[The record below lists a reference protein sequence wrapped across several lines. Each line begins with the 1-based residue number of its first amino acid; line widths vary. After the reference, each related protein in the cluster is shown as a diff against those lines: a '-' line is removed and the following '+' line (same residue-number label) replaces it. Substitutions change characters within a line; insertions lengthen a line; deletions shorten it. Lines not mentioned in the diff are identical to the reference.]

1 MDYKALRLE
10 RPFEVDEVV
19 SVHYFE
25 YASNYCYEGE
35 QHDFWEFLYVDK
47 GELHVRAGSRELTM
61 KRGQMIFHEPGEFH
75 SLRANGV
82 VAPNLVVMSFVCRS
96 PAMARFAGRV
106 LAIGDA
112 EREYLARIIKEAAE
126 AFSTPLND
134 PYTKQLLRAPH
145 APFGAEQ
152 LIGASL
158 ESLLVCLARRGQG
171 GAAQSTAK
179 PTSLIRAHSQQEFV
193 DRVRAYLEKNI
204 SRKLT
209 LADICRDNLVG
220 RSYLQKVFREKTGGG
235 AMEYFGSMKI
245 EKAQELIR
253 EGRHNFTEISAL
265 LGYTSIHYFSRHF
278 KKVTGMTPSE
288 YASSVKGLAGHR
300 SEGKYSAS
308 RTHNVFNEAS
318 SNSDESKTSALYYF
332 PPTIK
337 HFGLNLK
344 SPKENHHICRK
355 TYAKISTKSSF
366 VSGETYSDDWCK
378 RHYELC
384 MQNFDLNMEYFKS
397 LSHSEFNSA
406 IDSFVH
412 RFPQFHFIDNLREY
426 KDKSGYYMMILD
438 DFCQSYIGTTKNI
451 YRRIYQHWAKNFP
464 FDRLIFGEV
473 STSKLSINSFKAL
486 DTTRILVALSSD
498 IYVDE
503 NNFIEAFPTK
513 FLLNRISG
521 GAKESFEDAIHSP
534 IEHSLE
540 HSLD

>member
-1 MDYKALRLE
+1 M
-10 RPFEVDEVV
+10 
-19 SVHYFE
+19 
-25 YASNYCYEGE
+25 
-35 QHDFWEFLYVDK
+35 
-47 GELHVRAGSRELTM
+47 RAGSRELTM

-171 GAAQSTAK
+171 GAAQGTAK

-300 SEGKYSAS
+300 SG
-308 RTHNVFNEAS
+308 R
-318 SNSDESKTSALYYF
+318 
-332 PPTIK
+332 
-337 HFGLNLK
+337 
-344 SPKENHHICRK
+344 
-355 TYAKISTKSSF
+355 
-366 VSGETYSDDWCK
+366 
-378 RHYELC
+378 
-384 MQNFDLNMEYFKS
+384 
-397 LSHSEFNSA
+397 
-406 IDSFVH
+406 
-412 RFPQFHFIDNLREY
+412 
-426 KDKSGYYMMILD
+426 
-438 DFCQSYIGTTKNI
+438 
-451 YRRIYQHWAKNFP
+451 
-464 FDRLIFGEV
+464 
-473 STSKLSINSFKAL
+473 
-486 DTTRILVALSSD
+486 
-498 IYVDE
+498 
-503 NNFIEAFPTK
+503 
-513 FLLNRISG
+513 
-521 GAKESFEDAIHSP
+521 
-534 IEHSLE
+534 
-540 HSLD
+540 

>member
-1 MDYKALRLE
+1 MDYKALRLK

-96 PAMARFAGRV
+96 PAMACFAGRM
-106 LAIGDA
+106 LSIGDA
-112 EREYLARIIKEAAE
+112 EREYLARIIKEADA

-145 APFGAEQ
+145 APLGAEQ

-158 ESLLVCLARRGQG
+158 ESLLVCLARR
-171 GAAQSTAK
+171 STGEAPAHSAAK

-235 AMEYFGSMKI
+235 AMEYFGGMKI

-288 YASSVKGLAGHR
+288 YASSVKVLAGHR
-300 SEGKYSAS
+300 SGGKYSATK
-308 RTHNVFNEAS
+308 THNILNEIVV
-318 SNSDESKTSALYYF
+318 NSTEPTTSFLHYS
-332 PPTIK
+332 PPVK
-337 HFGLNLK
+337 HFGLTFKSSSKNL
-344 SPKENHHICRK
+344 HICRE
-355 TYAKISTKSSF
+355 TYARVDTKSSF
-366 VSGETYSDDWCK
+366 RPGTTYSDEWCK

-384 MQNFDLNMEYFKS
+384 MQNFDLNMKYFNA
-397 LSHSEFNSA
+397 LSHNEFNSA
-406 IDSFVH
+406 IDSFMQH
-412 RFPQFHFIDNLREY
+412 FPQFHFIDNLHKY
-426 KDKSGYYMMILD
+426 KNKSGYYMMILD
-438 DFCQSYIGTTKNI
+438 DFCQAYIGTSKDI
-451 YRRIYQHWAKNFP
+451 YQRIYQHWSENFP
-464 FDRLIFGEV
+464 FDRLIFDKV

-486 DTTRILVALSSD
+486 DTTRILIALSSD

-503 NNFIEAFPTK
+503 NTFIESFPVK

-521 GAKESFEDAIHSP
+521 GAKESFADAVCSP
-534 IEHSLE
+534 IK